1 MVTSEGKPEP
11 KFIEA
16 TKAHEMFYHDVMASA
31 VTNKLQDRELIA
43 ILGMIIGR
51 MVGGAELIGTESD
64 RATLVDT
71 AIYNMKLGRAEAGKL
86 MNALGKGH

>member
-1 MVTSEGKPEP
+1 MADDKPEP
-11 KFIEA
+11 KFIVAE
-16 TKAHEMFYHDVMASA
+16 KKHEMFYHDIMASA
-31 VTNKLQDRELIA
+31 VTNKLQDREIVA
-43 ILGMIIGR
+43 ILGMVIGR
-51 MVGGAELIGTESD
+51 MVGGAEQIGTESD